1 MNKVFAEQDTAVSGA
16 RRIVLASGNAAK
28 RAEIER
34 LLAGRA
40 VEVVPQSDLFDG
52 QAAET
57 GMTFAEN
64 ALIKARF
71 AAERSGLPSLADDSG
86 LEVDALGGAPGI
98 HSARFAGPG
107 ASDADNLRRL
117 LEALDGVPDE
127 RRTARFRCVICFLC
141 HAVDP
146 QPVFCE
152 GVWEGRIA
160 RQPRGSNGFGYDP
173 VFLPGDGPLTAAE
186 LDPAVK
192 NMQSHRGQ
200 ALSAWARRF
209 APPPA
214 SPAARR

>member
-1 MNKVFAEQDTAVSGA
+1 MSKVFAEQDTAVSGA

-40 VEVVPQSDLFDG
+40 VEVVPQSDLFEG

-107 ASDADNLRRL
+107 ASDADNVRRL

-173 VFLPGDGPLTAAE
+173 LLTLPERGCTSAE
-186 LDPAVK
+186 LSPEEK
-192 NMQSHRGQ
+192 NARSHRG
-200 ALSAWARRF
+200 A
-209 APPPA
+209 
-214 SPAARR
+214 AARRLSTLLRSVTQSDVEET